1 MANVEG
7 PLNAQRKRFGTDIS
21 AVFKQNIFPD
31 KVMVP
36 QTIKTIKFV

>member
-1 MANVEG
+1 MVNVEG

-36 QTIKTIKFV
+36 QTIKAIKFM